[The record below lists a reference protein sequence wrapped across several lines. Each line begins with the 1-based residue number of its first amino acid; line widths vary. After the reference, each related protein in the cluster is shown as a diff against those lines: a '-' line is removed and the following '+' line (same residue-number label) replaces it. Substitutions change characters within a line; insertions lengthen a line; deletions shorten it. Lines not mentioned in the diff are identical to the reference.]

1 MPIRFDETFTR
12 RWRGPADVFGDPNV
26 ERQYPPD
33 LEVEPVHLDIDLSVD
48 VAGRTAAGCVTTSV
62 IGRRNGATTLQLNAV
77 DFTDLAV
84 ADADGAHLSWRYDG
98 ARLSIHW
105 QEPFLVGEERRL
117 QVCYRVTRPSAG
129 LYFSQPDDAYP
140 DAPWYAATD
149 HETERARH
157 WLPCVDLPNVRTTL
171 DLRLRA
177 DSRFTIL
184 ANGVRVSEIDHND
197 GAKTTHWQLTQ
208 RCPSYLICFAIGELV
223 VADDGEFVDATRP
236 DAPRALPVAYFC
248 SPQHSPA
255 DLLRT
260 FGRTKAMLAWMTRK
274 LGMAFPFPKYY
285 QFALPGITG
294 AMENISLVS
303 WDEKYVLD
311 ESLHTELG
319 WLIDQVNVHEMAH
332 SYFGDAV
339 VCRDFAHAWLKE
351 SWATYVEQLWR
362 EDEYSADEAL
372 YVYYRHASDYFDEA
386 DNQYKRPIVT
396 RQFRSSWDMYDGH
409 LYPGGACRLHT
420 LRCELGDEVFWKAVR
435 DYLQR
440 YAGKVVETD
449 DFRLVMEEHSGCSL
463 GRFFDQWFHSP
474 GYPDL
479 KVTFTYN
486 GERKEGVFEIE
497 QQQVDGEKQ
506 IPVFVLTTDV
516 SWQDDAGDHLRQVR
530 VDQRRQVVIV
540 SMTSEPTQV
549 RFDPLSKA
557 LHKLSFNP
565 GDPLL
570 RRQLSQAPDVI
581 GRILAGRE
589 LAKTGKRVNIEAVV
603 EAYRREPF
611 WGVRRE
617 LAGALGEAGSEA
629 AVAGLA
635 ELVTTENDPMVMPAL
650 MRAAG
655 KYRDARLA
663 AALTERLRA
672 GLPDLARQA
681 AYTALGAQR
690 GLADVELL
698 AAASRQP
705 SANGFAQAG
714 ALAGLAATRRPAALE
729 NLLQSVY
736 YGTTAF
742 YARSQAV
749 SALADLGQGQERG
762 GREQVIDKLSDL
774 LRDPHRGVQAAAAS
788 GLATVKAVEAS
799 AAMESYARSLAHQER
814 VAVERT
820 LASLRSEDKLDGSA
834 LKKQVDDLTD
844 KVRKLE
850 DQVQRLLARVEPS
863 GESAGE
869 STTGG

>member
-1 MPIRFDETFTR
+1 MPTRFDEMLAR
-12 RWRGPADVFGDPNV
+12 RWRGPADVFGDPNL

-33 LEVEPVHLDIDLSVD
+33 LEVEPIHLDIELNVD
-48 VAGRTAAGCVTTSV
+48 VAARSIAGRVVTTV
-62 IGRRNGATTLQLNAV
+62 IGRRSGAATLRLHAV
-77 DFTDLAV
+77 DFADLAV
-84 ADADGAHLSWRYDG
+84 SDVEGVRLTWRYDG
-98 ARLSIHW
+98 SQIVVHW
-105 QEPFLVGEERRL
+105 DAPIAAGEERRL
-117 QVCYRVTRPSAG
+117 EVRYRVTRPAAG

-157 WLPCVDLPNVRTTL
+157 WLPCIDLPNVRTTL

-184 ANGVRVSEIDHND
+184 ANGARVNEVSHDD
-197 GAKTTHWQLTQ
+197 GTKTAHWQLAQ
-208 RCPSYLICFAIGELV
+208 RCPSYLICFAIGDLV
-223 VADDGEFVDATRP
+223 MADDGEFDDMTHP
-236 DAPRALPVAYFC
+236 NAPRSIPVAYFC
-248 SPQHSPA
+248 SPQHTPL
-255 DLLRT
+255 DLLRS

-303 WDEKYVLD
+303 WDEKYVLN

-362 EDEYSADEAL
+362 EDEYPADEAH
-372 YVYYRHASDYFDEA
+372 YVYYRHASDYIEEA
-386 DNQYKRPIVT
+386 DNDYKRPIVT

-420 LRCELGDEVFWKAVR
+420 LRCELGDEVFWAAVR

-440 YAGKVVETD
+440 NAGKVVETD
-449 DFRLVMEEHSGCSL
+449 DFRLVMEEHSGRSL
-463 GRFFDQWFHSP
+463 GRFFDQWFYSP

-479 KVTFTYN
+479 KVTFTFDPQ
-486 GERKEGVFEIE
+486 RKEGVFEIE
-497 QQQVDGEKQ
+497 QQQVDAEKN
-506 IPVFVLTTDV
+506 IPVFVFTTEV
-516 SWQDDAGDHLRQVR
+516 SWVDQAGDHLRQVR
-530 VDQRRQVVIV
+530 IDQRRQTVIV
-540 SMTSEPTQV
+540 AMTSEPTQV
-549 RFDPLSKA
+549 RFDPLCKV
-557 LHKLSFNP
+557 LHKLNFNP

-570 RRQLSQAPDVI
+570 RRQLSEAPDII
-581 GRILAGRE
+581 GRILAARE
-589 LAKTGKRVNIEAVV
+589 LAKTGKRANIEAIAA
-603 EAYRREPF
+603 AYQREPF

-617 LAGALGEAGSEA
+617 FAAALGDAGSEA
-629 AVAGLA
+629 AVAALA
-635 ELVTTENDPMVMPAL
+635 ELVAVEKDPMVMATL

-681 AYTALGAQR
+681 AYESLGAQR
-690 GLADVELL
+690 GLADFDLL

-705 SANGFAQAG
+705 SENGFAQSG
-714 ALAGLAATRRPAALE
+714 ALLGLAATRRPAGLE
-729 NLLQSVY
+729 PLLQSVE
-736 YGTTAF
+736 YGATSF
-742 YARSQAV
+742 YARPRAV
-749 SALADLGQGQERG
+749 RALAEIGQGQERG
-762 GREQVIDKLSDL
+762 ERARVIEKLTDL
-774 LRDPHRGVQAAAAS
+774 LRDPERGVQAAAAN
-788 GLATVKAVEAS
+788 GLVTVKAVES
-799 AAMESYARSLAHQER
+799 RPNMEAYARTLAHQER

-820 LASLRSEDKLDGSA
+820 AASLRSDDKLDGSA
-834 LKKQVDDLTD
+834 LKKQVDDLTE

-850 DQVQRLLARVEPS
+850 DQVERLLARAEP
-863 GESAGE
+863 
-869 STTGG
+869 TGGGETQPPTAG